1 MRTWTG
7 RKLSF
12 LTVSALCMLG
22 NAACLSP
29 SAESPDDDGQG
40 GSTSTTPTTG
50 AGGEGGSPPACDT
63 KQLVTDATF
72 APTSGPDPYRF
83 THVAATSKAV
93 FATTGTGLHRSTDG
107 GDTWT
112 FLGVGGVPGQ
122 PIGAIA
128 ALGDEVFVG
137 AGQSILRSTDGGDTW
152 EDTSTVDSSAA
163 HYLSARGDDLFAL
176 LGGLPFR
183 WNAAAE
189 TWDALPN
196 QNVELANLGFDV
208 LESDG
213 ELLYGNSLYEPGVF
227 RLDLSDLKEDSQ
239 WTLVPDLPEWG
250 YKALAFAGGKGFAA
264 NSTQVFRSDDAG
276 QTWKAL
282 EADAPVD
289 VQDLLVVGDAVLA
302 AASSGLHVTTDQGAT
317 WAQTTMGPFA
327 SGFALATDGAHVFSA
342 SDALRRSEGAGGAW
356 EELHVMADSVWMLSP
371 TEGAVLSASL
381 GGSFRTK
388 DGGVTWE
395 PIQLPAGEGLSWR
408 SPAVARDGKVFA
420 QGLQS
425 LLVSEDDG
433 ASFVAEPLAPAGE
446 YGYFSLFTSVKE
458 GLVAGVSK
466 GAGSGCPG
474 TQDVTT
480 TLYLSTDQG
489 QSWTEVMNGFPVTFT
504 DCYGEEHTPMIMGLL
519 QVDGALLA
527 TTYHDG
533 AYRSVDGGQ
542 SWAPVSAG
550 EDIGELVHF
559 GRVGDA
565 VLAATKEGGVARS
578 VDGGETWEK
587 TGFEALRVSSFA
599 TAGEAV
605 FASVGSDDEPDG
617 GVFYS
622 ADAGISWRR
631 VDAGFDARVRSVALL
646 GDSLYAG
653 TVDES
658 TWTVELACAPEPR

>member
-7 RKLSF
+7 RKLS
-12 LTVSALCMLG
+12 LVMVSALWMLG
-22 NAACLSP
+22 NAACIAP
-29 SAESPDDDGQG
+29 SAANPDDDGQG

-50 AGGEGGSPPACDT
+50 TGGEGGSPPACDS
-63 KQLVTDATF
+63 KELVTDASF

-83 THVAATSKAV
+83 TQVAATSKAV
-93 FATTGTGLHRSTDG
+93 FATTGTGLHRSMDG

-112 FLGVGGVPGQ
+112 FLGVDGLHGQ
-122 PIGAIA
+122 PIGAMA
-128 ALGDEVFVG
+128 ALGDEVFVA

-152 EDTSTVDSSAA
+152 EETATVDSSAP

-176 LGGLPFR
+176 IAGLPYR

-189 TWDALPN
+189 TWAALPN
-196 QNVELANLGFDV
+196 GNVDFGNLGFDV

-213 ELLYGNSLYEPGVF
+213 QFLYANSLYAPGVY
-227 RLDLSDLKEDSQ
+227 RLDLSNLTEDSQ
-239 WTLVPDLPEWG
+239 WTAVSDLPEWG

-276 QTWKAL
+276 ETWKAL
-282 EADAPVD
+282 ETGAPVD
-289 VQDLLVVGDAVLA
+289 VQDFLVAGDAVFA
-302 AASSGLHVTTDQGAT
+302 AASSGLHVTTDLGAKWT
-317 WAQTTMGPFA
+317 QTTMGPFA

-342 SDALRRSEGAGGAW
+342 SDALRRSDVADGTW
-356 EELHVMADSVWMLSP
+356 EKLHVMADSVWMLSP
-371 TEGAVLSASL
+371 TEASVLSASL

-388 DGGVTWE
+388 DGGATWE
-395 PIQLPAGEGLSWR
+395 PIQIPEGEGLSWR
-408 SPAVARDGKVFA
+408 SPAVVRDGKVFA
-420 QGLQS
+420 HGFQS

-433 ASFVAEPLAPAGE
+433 ASFVAKPLAPVGE
-446 YGYFSLFTSVKE
+446 YGYFSLLTSVKE
-458 GLVAGVSK
+458 GLVIGVSK

-480 TLYLSTDQG
+480 KLYLSTDQG
-489 QSWTEVMNGFPVTFT
+489 QSWAEAMNGFPVTFT
-504 DCYGEEHTPMIMGLL
+504 DCYGKDHTPMVTGLL

-533 AYRSVDGGQ
+533 AYRSEDGGQ
-542 SWAPVSAG
+542 SWAPVPTA
-550 EDIGELVHF
+550 EDVGELVHF
-559 GRVGDA
+559 GQVAGT

-587 TGFEALRVSSFA
+587 TGFEALQVSSFA
-599 TAGEAV
+599 TAGETV
-605 FASVGSDDEPDG
+605 FASVGSDYEVDG

-622 ADAGISWRR
+622 ADAGISWHRA
-631 VDAGFDARVRSVALL
+631 DPGFDARVRRVAIL

-653 TVDES
+653 TVDQS
-658 TWTVELACAPEPR
+658 TWTVDLACAPGN